1 MTPDTPTPLPDLGAL
16 SPLAQEVAE
25 TMARVASDIALVI
38 DGQGVIRNV
47 AEGRSALQ
55 AGCTDWVG
63 RRWVDTVTA
72 DTRPKIELLLDE
84 LQATGVTQRREVN
97 HPAVDGDAVP
107 VAWTAIR
114 LGEGG
119 PVVAVGRDLRA
130 VAAIQRRF
138 LDAQHEIE
146 LDYWQRRHAD
156 SRYQLL
162 FQVASDAV
170 LTLDAGT
177 LEIIEANEAARGILG
192 DEAVPMGGRRL
203 AGLLHASARA
213 AVTELLI
220 TARTSARPCE
230 IRLRLADQGPAWDLA
245 ATPFRVGE
253 RQQLLL
259 RARRHDE
266 DGVAPDLL
274 RSLVESTPDALA
286 ITDAAGHVVLAN
298 PAFVSLVQGGSESR
312 IKGRLLTDVV
322 DDRDGRWRDLIAR
335 TRLHGLCPRCP
346 LVVTPG
352 GLSLAVEV
360 SSTLL
365 AEGDQE
371 RLGFTL
377 RTAEPAAAPA
387 DTGALDSWPGLWA
400 LRAQVGLVPLATLVR
415 DASDAAERQFIH
427 TALRLAGGQL
437 QAAARM
443 LHMEPQALSARLRSL
458 QIGSQGLD
466 DDVGTPPR
474 SSFN

>member
-1 MTPDTPTPLPDLGAL
+1 MTPDTPPPLPDLGAL

-55 AGCTDWVG
+55 AGCTEWVG

-97 HPAVDGDAVP
+97 HPAIDGDAVP

-130 VAAIQRRF
+130 VAAIQRRY

-177 LEIIEANEAARGILG
+177 LEVIEANEAARTV
-192 DEAVPMGGRRL
+192 VPGTGSPAGQRL
-203 AGLLHASARA
+203 PDLLHAPARA
-213 AVTELLI
+213 AVTELLV
-220 TARTSARPCE
+220 TARTSDRPCE
-230 IRLRLADQGPAWDLA
+230 IRLRLAEQGPAWDLA
-245 ATPFRVGE
+245 ATPFRVGD
-253 RQQLLL
+253 RHQLLL
-259 RARRHDE
+259 RARRHGE
-266 DGVAPDLL
+266 DAVAPDLL
-274 RSLVESTPDALA
+274 RSLVESTPDALV
-286 ITDAAGHVVLAN
+286 ITDAAGLVVLAN

-312 IKGRLLTDVV
+312 IKGRALTEIV
-322 DDRDGRWRDLIAR
+322 DDRDGRWRDLVAR
-335 TRLHGLCPRCP
+335 TRLHGLCPRSP

-352 GLSLAVEV
+352 GLSLSVEV

-371 RLGFTL
+371 RLGFAL
-377 RTAEPAAAPA
+377 RTAEPAAAAPA
-387 DTGALDSWPGLWA
+387 DSGALDAWPGLWA
-400 LRAQVGLVPLATLVR
+400 LRAQVGLVPLTTLVR
-415 DASDAAERQFIH
+415 EAADAAERQFIH
-427 TALRLAGGQL
+427 TALRLAGGQVV
-437 QAAARM
+437 AAARM
-443 LHMEPQALSARLRSL
+443 LQMEPQALSARMLGL
-458 QIGSQGLD
+458 QLESQGLD
-466 DDVGTPPR
+466 DDGGTPPR

>member
-55 AGCTDWVG
+55 AGCTDWIG

-72 DTRPKIELLLDE
+72 DTRPKIELLLNE
-84 LQATGVTQRREVN
+84 LQLSGVTQRREVN
-97 HPAVDGDAVP
+97 HPALDGDAVP

-170 LTLDAGT
+170 LTLDADT
-177 LEIIEANEAARGILG
+177 LEVIEANDAANAVLG
-192 DEAVPMGGRRL
+192 SAGSPGGHRL
-203 AGLLHASARA
+203 ADLLPVAARA
-213 AVTELLI
+213 AVIELLV
-220 TARTSARPCE
+220 TARTSGRPCE
-230 IRLRLADQGPAWDLA
+230 IR
-245 ATPFRVGE
+245 
-253 RQQLLL
+253 
-259 RARRHDE
+259 
-266 DGVAPDLL
+266 LL
-274 RSLVESTPDALA
+274 RSLVESTPDALV
-286 ITDAAGHVVLAN
+286 ITDAAGLVVLAN

-312 IKGRLLTDVV
+312 IKGRSLTDVV
-322 DDRDGRWRDLIAR
+322 DDRDGRWRDLVTR
-335 TRLHGLCPRCP
+335 TRLHGLCPRSP
-346 LVVTPG
+346 LIVTPG
-352 GLSLAVEV
+352 GLSLSVEV

-377 RTAEPAAAPA
+377 RTAEPAAAPV
-387 DTGALDSWPGLWA
+387 DSGALDVWPGLWA

-415 DASDAAERQFIH
+415 EAADAAERQFIH

-437 QAAARM
+437 VAAARM
-443 LHMEPQALSARLRSL
+443 LQMEPQALSARMLGL
-458 QIGSQGLD
+458 QLESQGID

>member
-1 MTPDTPTPLPDLGAL
+1 MTPDTPPPLPDLGAL

-55 AGCTDWVG
+55 AGCTEWVG

-97 HPAVDGDAVP
+97 HPAIDGDAVP

-130 VAAIQRRF
+130 VAAIQRRY

-177 LEIIEANEAARGILG
+177 LEVIEANEAAR
-192 DEAVPMGGRRL
+192 
-203 AGLLHASARA
+203 
-213 AVTELLI
+213 
-220 TARTSARPCE
+220 TSDRPCE
-230 IRLRLADQGPAWDLA
+230 IRLRLAEQGPAWDLA
-245 ATPFRVGE
+245 ATPFRVGD
-253 RQQLLL
+253 RHQLLL
-259 RARRHDE
+259 RARRHGE
-266 DGVAPDLL
+266 DAVAPDLL
-274 RSLVESTPDALA
+274 RSLVESTPDALV
-286 ITDAAGHVVLAN
+286 ITDAAGLVVLAN

-312 IKGRLLTDVV
+312 IKGRALTEIV
-322 DDRDGRWRDLIAR
+322 DDRDGRWRDLVAR
-335 TRLHGLCPRCP
+335 TRLHGLCPRSP

-352 GLSLAVEV
+352 GLSLSVEV

-371 RLGFTL
+371 RLGFAL
-377 RTAEPAAAPA
+377 RTAEPAAAAPA
-387 DTGALDSWPGLWA
+387 DSGALDAWPGLWA
-400 LRAQVGLVPLATLVR
+400 LRAQVGLVPLTTLVR
-415 DASDAAERQFIH
+415 EAADAAERQFIH
-427 TALRLAGGQL
+427 TALRLAGGQVV
-437 QAAARM
+437 AAARM
-443 LHMEPQALSARLRSL
+443 LQMEPQALSARMLGL
-458 QIGSQGLD
+458 QLESQGLD
-466 DDVGTPPR
+466 DDGGTPPR